1 MSVVRPTVRWMRQA
15 FVVPFTSDAEF
26 VEIAELGEAR
36 GWDAVFS
43 WEAVYRHDAWALLA
57 AAAVRTSR
65 IRLGTLLTPV
75 ARYRPWDLA
84 QRVATVD
91 RLSGGRVVLG
101 AGLGAVNANWLSFEP
116 DEGRAVRARRL
127 DEGLEVYAGLL
138 AGSSDGTLGGS
149 GDEQA
154 GVAYEHDGEFWTV
167 RPVTE
172 LAPAPPVQRP
182 YPPVWVVGALVP
194 GRERQRSL
202 ERAARWQGIFPAL
215 VGGAEGSSG
224 LTLDALGEIVERLQG
239 LRSDAQL
246 PWEGYD
252 VVVEGDS
259 HGDFGGVHGS
269 PAPWADAGGTWWV
282 ESWWDLPQGEAG
294 VDELRR
300 RVDQGP
306 REIA

>member
-1 MSVVRPTVRWMRQA
+1 MRHG
-15 FVVPFTSDAEF
+15 FVVPFTSDLEF
-26 VEIAELGEAR
+26 VEIAEQAEAR

-43 WEAVYRHDAWALLA
+43 WEAVYRHSAWALLA
-57 AAAVRTSR
+57 AAAVRTER

-84 QRVATVD
+84 QSVATVD
-91 RLSGGRVVLG
+91 RLSGGRVILG

-138 AGSSDGTLGGS
+138 GSDAAGYDHS
-149 GDEQA
+149 
-154 GVAYEHDGEFWTV
+154 GEFWTV

-172 LAPAPPVQRP
+172 LVPPPPVQRP

-194 GRERQRSL
+194 EEPRQRSL
-202 ERAARWQGIFPAL
+202 ERAARWQGVFPAL

-224 LTLDALGEIVERLQG
+224 LTLDALAEIVDRLRA
-239 LRSDAQL
+239 LRHRHGL

-252 VVVEGDS
+252 VVVEGDT
-259 HGDFGGVHGS
+259 HGDFGSVHGS
-269 PAPWADAGGTWWV
+269 PAPWAEAGATWWV
-282 ESWWDLPQGEAG
+282 ESWWDLPEGPDG
-294 VDELRR
+294 VAELRR
-300 RVDQGP
+300 RVDVGA
-306 REIA
+306 RRDG

>member
-1 MSVVRPTVRWMRQA
+1 MLSAAVASLKRMRHG
-15 FVVPFTSDAEF
+15 FVVPFTSDLEF
-26 VEIAELGEAR
+26 VEIAEQGEAR

-57 AAAVRTSR
+57 AAAVRTER

-84 QRVATVD
+84 QSVATVD

-116 DEGRAVRARRL
+116 DEGRAVRARRV

-138 AGSSDGTLGGS
+138 SADPAG
-149 GDEQA
+149 
-154 GVAYEHDGEFWTV
+154 YEHVGEFWTV

-182 YPPVWVVGALVP
+182 HPPVWVVGAFVP
-194 GRERQRSL
+194 GTKRQRSL

-224 LTLDALGEIVERLQG
+224 LTLDALAEIVDR
-239 LRSDAQL
+239 LRSLRREQGL

-252 VVVEGDS
+252 VVVEGDT
-259 HGDFGGVHGS
+259 HGDFGSVQGS
-269 PAPWADAGGTWWV
+269 PQPWADAGATWWV
-282 ESWWDLPQGEAG
+282 ESWWDLPEGPEG
-294 VDELRR
+294 VAELRR
-300 RVDQGP
+300 RVDVGP
-306 REIA
+306 RGGG